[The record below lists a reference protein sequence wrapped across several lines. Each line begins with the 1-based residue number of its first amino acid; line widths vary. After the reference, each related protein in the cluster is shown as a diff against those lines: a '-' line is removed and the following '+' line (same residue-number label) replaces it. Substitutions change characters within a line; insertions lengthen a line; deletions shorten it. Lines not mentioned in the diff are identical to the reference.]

1 MHGSEKFTQRIH
13 ACFHHLHPK
22 LKALQRC
29 SSSHAHANERPQRRL
44 AWPTARL
51 GPLGVV
57 FRIVQGCG
65 GAGAQRCEHREL
77 PRHADSADRG
87 AEGSRSSSTAARGG
101 AAQSASARR
110 AVVTNRPR
118 RSLWSARGD
127 RYVSRRCGAE
137 ESLRRQSVSLLP
149 LAQASTCH
157 RHCGRVFGRFGS
169 IPFACAD
176 PLHRVERVCARER
189 AWGARCRAVDV
200 RSCGTCV
207 ARALVPASGLR
218 CRVCAARHCERPP
231 EAQCMILS
239 CIPVLSVTLET
250 TAATTGRAGRSPVG
264 VLAPQV
270 ACAHH

>member
-1 MHGSEKFTQRIH
+1 MQGSEKFTQRIH

-101 AAQSASARR
+101 AAQSASAR
-110 AVVTNRPR
+110 
-118 RSLWSARGD
+118 
-127 RYVSRRCGAE
+127 
-137 ESLRRQSVSLLP
+137 
-149 LAQASTCH
+149 
-157 RHCGRVFGRFGS
+157 
-169 IPFACAD
+169 
-176 PLHRVERVCARER
+176 
-189 AWGARCRAVDV
+189 
-200 RSCGTCV
+200 
-207 ARALVPASGLR
+207 
-218 CRVCAARHCERPP
+218 
-231 EAQCMILS
+231 
-239 CIPVLSVTLET
+239 
-250 TAATTGRAGRSPVG
+250 
-264 VLAPQV
+264 
-270 ACAHH
+270 

>member
-1 MHGSEKFTQRIH
+1 MGAFWRHASERRGAARLSAAK
-13 ACFHHLHPK
+13 K
-22 LKALQRC
+22 LRRHVDSAGALQRC

-110 AVVTNRPR
+110 AVDTDRPR

-137 ESLRRQSVSLLP
+137 ESLRRQ
-149 LAQASTCH
+149 
-157 RHCGRVFGRFGS
+157 
-169 IPFACAD
+169 FAA
-176 PLHRVERVCARER
+176 
-189 AWGARCRAVDV
+189 
-200 RSCGTCV
+200 
-207 ARALVPASGLR
+207 ARAGEHPRHVRAPRPELLR
-218 CRVCAARHCERPP
+218 QRGQRDQLRP
-231 EAQCMILS
+231 
-239 CIPVLSVTLET
+239 
-250 TAATTGRAGRSPVG
+250 GRWRQQQPRSPG
-264 VLAPQV
+264 GIGAPGRDAG
-270 ACAHH
+270 ACGNTQRISSRGRLSDRL